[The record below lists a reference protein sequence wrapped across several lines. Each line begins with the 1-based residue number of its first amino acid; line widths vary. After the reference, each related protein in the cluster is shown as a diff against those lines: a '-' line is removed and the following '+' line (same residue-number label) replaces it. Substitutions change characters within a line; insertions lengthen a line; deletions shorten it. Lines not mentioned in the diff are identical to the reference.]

1 MYVDNMCSYKS
12 LINDDMDLTKLT
24 NNVETQVN
32 LISSCPY
39 VEIRNIM

>member
-12 LINDDMDLTKLT
+12 LITDDTDLTKFI
-24 NNVETQVN
+24 NNVETQVD

-39 VEIRNIM
+39 VEMHKI